1 MGESGRQ
8 IAPTPATMTLKAK
21 RREERRREE
30 KRREEKRREE
40 KRREKKRRE
49 ERRREEKRREEKL
62 GVPRLYGANNTVQP
76 PII

>member
-21 RREERRREE
+21 RREEKRREE

-40 KRREKKRRE
+40 KRREEK
-49 ERRREEKRREEKL
+49 RREEKRREEKL